1 MRQRAVPGRRAPDQ
15 VAQRVTLASAVVLAG
30 LFAQVAA
37 QAQSRGLGG
46 LGGGLGSPGGLGGAG
61 GGVHIPPPPPVLP
74 PIASPPPVYA
84 APPVYAPPPVYHPP
98 PPPVPLPPPPPPLP
112 TLPPVPWPPLVPPP
126 PPPPTPIPTAPPVS
140 VPAPVPAAPPVSESP
155 AQEERQ
161 RAQEEARVHQRER
174 VMELWKSLE
183 ALESAKQHDEVLRR
197 LDEMVELLEQDGG
210 VPDALAEVRQL
221 RERFLVQRGQQ
232 LAAEGKPQAALDVL
246 RRAAP
251 SAARQEAIAHALMA
265 AKRPREALDSLAELA
280 TFDMDRA
287 ARLRGAF
294 LLTLGAVPLALEALQ
309 PLAREPDVAAQLRLL
324 QQKGLHQFRR
334 RERGDWLVYEASAGT
349 RPARTLAYWFPARDG
364 APDAVQPVEVSMRP
378 APRRLTFGLVV
389 RHLLRLHW
397 PVVHQPREYELAVHA
412 NGQRQVVAI
421 WDWEPDAGEIVD
433 AARRGL
439 ASAGALQQAEEF
451 LHAGRREEAL
461 RIALEHGRSPGWF
474 FPPQANYAALAMA
487 VQAAAELG
495 DAKQAQAQAD
505 RIADWHPLWGA
516 LVLARAWENAQKPLA
531 ARAAYEAAV
540 AAAPLRPEAYQKLA
554 EFEWGVAAD
563 PASEDRP
570 AAFLRAQKA
579 ARRLQQIDAAEGLW
593 LRAQVAYE
601 LQGYAL
607 AAALLRQ
614 LAQIGPP
621 GEAPEAALEMQ
632 ALLENLRQWEFVRV
646 GEPVAVAGTGL
657 ALHAYRSRQRPPA
670 DAALRHHGVEIL
682 VLDADGDLV
691 ETFALT
697 SQGVPPGAPRQY
709 LLDRVNAFGLQQ
721 LRVYGARPPS
731 LERLLQGVAAL

>member
-1 MRQRAVPGRRAPDQ
+1 MRQRVVPGSRAPDQ

-37 QAQSRGLGG
+37 QAQPRGIGG
-46 LGGGLGSPGGLGGAG
+46 IGGGG
-61 GGVHIPPPPPVLP
+61 GGVHIPLPPPPTLP
-74 PIASPPPVYA
+74 PIASP
-84 APPVYAPPPVYHPP
+84 PPVYAPPPVYHPP
-98 PPPVPLPPPPPPLP
+98 PPVHIPPPPIPLPPPPPPPPLP
-112 TLPPVPWPPLVPPP
+112 TLPPVPWPPPVPPP

-140 VPAPVPAAPPVSESP
+140 VPAPAPAAPPVSESP
-155 AQEERQ
+155 AQQEERQ
-161 RAQEEARVHQRER
+161 RAEEEARARNRER

-183 ALESAKQHDEVLRR
+183 ALERGKRHDEVLRR

-232 LAAEGKPQAALDVL
+232 LTADGRAQDALDVL
-246 RRAAP
+246 RRASP

-265 AKRPREALDSLAELA
+265 AKRPRDALAALAELA
-280 TFDMDRA
+280 PFDAERA

-309 PLAREPDVAAQLRLL
+309 PLAQEPDVAAQLRLL
-324 QQKGLHQFRR
+324 QQKGLHEFRR
-334 RERGDWLVYEASAGT
+334 SKRGDWLVYEASAGT
-349 RPARTLAYWFPARDG
+349 RPARTLAYWFPAEDG

-378 APRRLTFGLVV
+378 APRRLSFGLIV

-474 FPPQANYAALAMA
+474 FPPQPNYAAVAMA
-487 VQAAAELG
+487 VQAAAERG
-495 DAKQAQAQAD
+495 DARQAQAQAD
-505 RIADWHPLWGA
+505 RIADWNPLWGA

-531 ARAAYEAAV
+531 ARAAYQAAV
-540 AAAPLRPEAYQKLA
+540 AAAPLRLEAYQKLA
-554 EFEWGVAAD
+554 EFEWSVAAD
-563 PASEDRP
+563 PAGEDRP

-579 ARRLQQIDAAEGLW
+579 ARRLQQVDAAEGLW

-607 AAALLRQ
+607 AAGLLRQ
-614 LAQIGPP
+614 LAQLGPP

-646 GEPVAVAGTGL
+646 GEPVAVAGNGL
-657 ALHAYRSRQRPPA
+657 ALHAYRSRQRPPG
-670 DAALRHHGVEIL
+670 DAALRHHSAEIL
-682 VLDADGDLV
+682 VVDADGDLV

-709 LLDRVNAFGLQQ
+709 MLDRINAFGLQQ